1 MPSLVAAHGE
11 DFARLFFREI
21 EACAEPGTWVPAG
34 LLFAQTLD
42 MHADHPYARDIE
54 TKPGRRIGFTK
65 ASERVRRAEFPR
77 IERRKTGLRR
87 NAPVFFRV
95 RAESRALVPLA
106 PREIIA
112 QATPANARAPDLA
125 LLNRALAQEKGTD
138 AAVAAFARSAL
149 ASVLL
154 RATHAFDWRQPTWP
168 ERLRAVLMRLAALLG
183 ALRDR
188 HTRTASTAG

>member
-34 LLFAQTLD
+34 LLFTQTLD
-42 MHADHPYARDIE
+42 VHADHPYARAIE

-65 ASERVRRAEFPR
+65 ASERVRRAEFPH

-95 RAESRALVPLA
+95 REESRALVPLA
-106 PREIIA
+106 TREIIA
-112 QATPANARAPDLA
+112 RAAANPHAPDLA
-125 LLNRALAQEKGTD
+125 HLDRALAQDREAE
-138 AAVAAFARSAL
+138 AAIAAFARSAL
-149 ASVLL
+149 ASAVL

-168 ERLRAVLMRLAALLG
+168 ERLRAMLMRMAALIG
-183 ALRDR
+183 ALWHR
-188 HTRTASTAG
+188 HTRTPSLAG

>member
-42 MHADHPYARDIE
+42 VHADHPYARDLE

-65 ASERVRRAEFPR
+65 ASERVRRAEFPH

-95 RAESRALVPLA
+95 RAKSRALVPLA
-106 PREIIA
+106 AREIIP
-112 QATPANARAPDLA
+112 QAAATHARAPDLA
-125 LLNRALAQEKGTD
+125 LLDRALARDKE
-138 AAVAAFARSAL
+138 AAAAFARSTL
-149 ASVLL
+149 ASLLL
-154 RATHAFDWRQPTWP
+154 RATHGFDWRQPTWP
-168 ERLRAVLMRLAALLG
+168 ERLRAVLMRVAALLE
-183 ALRDR
+183 ALWAR
-188 HTRTASTAG
+188 HTRTPSTAG